1 MAEIPDFLCEFMRNR
16 FWSLLEKLLHPSVRS
31 YRGKMRENPAI
42 FVIGCTGTGKSD
54 LGVAIAKQLNG
65 EVISADSMQF
75 YKGLDIATNKI
86 TPEEAEAIPHHMMN
100 FLDPSTSSYNVHLFR
115 KSCLEIIEE
124 MRQKGRVPVI
134 VGGTTYYLESLLF
147 DDNIIP
153 TGSHYDGKSEKMFRD
168 ELEELSNDE
177 LYEYLK
183 KVDPDWAQHVHPNN
197 RLRVLRAIEIYLS
210 SGKRKSEFLAEQGA
224 GGKQIGGKL
233 RWTNSLVLFLDADT
247 NVLEQRLDKR
257 VEKMIAAGL
266 KDEVHGIYEKYS
278 EHLQSEEYGVMQC
291 IGLKE
296 FMPYLKLS
304 SEERTSD
311 EGSKRFEQGCELMKL
326 RTRQYS
332 RKQRHWF
339 DNRLAV
345 KRRPD
350 AQVPIVRKL
359 DTSDKNTFISEGLNI
374 VKQWMQGDEYTE
386 VKGVTDDVQG
396 SDGSLMHYCEICD
409 RRISGRKSW
418 ESHVNGKNHKY
429 LRSQKKRMEEEKL
442 RKERES
448 QQKEEDK
455 EAVAN

>member
-1 MAEIPDFLCEFMRNR
+1 MRNR
-16 FWSLLEKLLHPSVRS
+16 FWSLLEKFLHPSVRS

-86 TPEEAEAIPHHMMN
+86 TPEEAEGIPHHMMS

-115 KSCLEIIEE
+115 KSCLEII
-124 MRQKGRVPVI
+124 GV
-134 VGGTTYYLESLLF
+134 ESLLF

-168 ELEELSNDE
+168 KLEELSNDE

-233 RWTNSLVLFLDADT
+233 RWTDSLVLFLDANT

-266 KDEVHGIYEKYS
+266 KDEIHDYS
-278 EHLQSEEYGVMQC
+278 EHLQSEEYGIMQC

-304 SEERTSD
+304 NEERTSD
-311 EGSKRFEQGCELMKL
+311 EGNKKFEQGCELMKL

-386 VKGVTDDVQG
+386 VKEVTDDVQG

-418 ESHVNGKNHKY
+418 LSHVNGKNHKY
-429 LRSQKKRMEEEKL
+429 LRSRKKRMEEEKL
-442 RKERES
+442 RKEQES